1 MPRTRIRETNIED
14 ISFLAESEFNNFFQA
29 VVITGTSTDTAVT
42 QSFADFFPGQGLI
55 EGAGSVTVITGSNFV
70 TISGGAG
77 GGSAIDDINNISS
90 GSITITGTGGVAT
103 ITEGNVITVS
113 GIEEFINPLAGFS
126 QAILK
131 IDAPQTTSNNTTLVI
146 AWDSVVS
153 DTDGWADL
161 GTDNEVLTVPGGLGI
176 THVRVMAQVS
186 WASNATGRR
195 LHVLRKNGVQ
205 LELAN
210 VVIRTAGA
218 GASAANSIL
227 SYQTMSPI
235 VAASPGDTFGVEV
248 FQNSGGNLDITD
260 TTGDASTWF
269 TVEQVNPIATSGI
282 EFTAISGSFTESL
295 TVSGVPVAT
304 GTLVGPVIGASP
316 GGTSL
321 VIPTSSETKVEFD
334 TLEIDT
340 HGGFDTTLFRY
351 IPPVAG
357 IYHMTA
363 TIRFSSDLGSG
374 TTHRISIFKNGS
386 VVRRSAIVGYSITS
400 GGVTIT
406 SIEEANGTTDFFE
419 IFVLQQG
426 GSDATILGGFADTYF
441 LAHLLK

>member
-29 VVITGTSTDTAVT
+29 VVITGTPTDTAIT

-55 EGAGSVTVITGSNFV
+55 DGAGSVTVITGSNFV

-77 GGSAIDDINNISS
+77 GGSGIDDINNISS
-90 GSITITGTGGVAT
+90 GSITITGTGSVAT

-113 GIEEFINPLAGFS
+113 GIDGFVNPVAGFS
-126 QAILK
+126 QAIVKL
-131 IDAPQTTSNNTTLVI
+131 DAPQTTTNNVSLNV

-153 DTDGWADL
+153 DTGGWADL
-161 GTDNEVLTVPGGLGI
+161 GTDNTVLTVPAGLGI
-176 THVRVMAQVS
+176 SHVRVMAQVS
-186 WASNATGRR
+186 WDTNGTGRR
-195 LHVLRKNGVQ
+195 LHVLFKNGSQ
-205 LELAN
+205 IDLAN
-210 VVIRTAGA
+210 VIVRTAGA

-235 VAASPGDTFGVEV
+235 IAASPGDTFGVQV

-269 TVEQVNPIATSGI
+269 SVEQANPIAASGI

-334 TLEIDT
+334 SLEIDT

-351 IPPVAG
+351 TPPVAG

-374 TTHRISIFKNGS
+374 TTHRISIVKNGS
-386 VVRRSAIVGYSITS
+386 VVRRSALVGYSITS